1 MLVVQVFIFRDGQ
14 FLGNEMATGDRIEVG
29 RDPSCEVHLEDESV
43 SRKHCF
49 LFEHDGRLAVQDAGS
64 HLGTKVNGDTAA
76 TPRYVGGRD
85 DVAIGRYTLKFKHM
99 SASGPSPAAPGP
111 GLGELPPT
119 AHVDELYAGDNDPTA
134 ISTPGQQSPPE
145 APLGGGIQFPAG
157 LAPSGDNDPTRIDAE
172 PGAIGDL
179 DSALDA
185 AFPEAGKPTAVLTGP
200 DPIALG
206 VGPTVPEAPSPSNL
220 PSPAV
225 AEAPFV
231 DPGMTAAPPP
241 TPGAQPGSVPSSEE
255 QPATM
260 LAKADTRLRL
270 DAGQLRQQAEQLHGD
285 MMAGAQPAIPGA
297 PGPGALPPDAPSMG
311 AIPGTGEADELAA
324 MVGLTDDAGSS
335 PPVPVVAAMEA
346 PDVDVPNV
354 EWAPGGFVEEDD
366 DEEDP
371 VPDWSIVEALVSS
384 QDAPSEAKD
393 DHTLVEVIHY
403 RNDRILDHA
412 ELAEG
417 ERFDFGR
424 VWTKEGLRETGVGK
438 TRPLVKH
445 KKGGV
450 AELIA
455 GDDMTGMLLREGQ
468 QLDLRSMPE
477 AQGKKGKIPLTLG
490 DLASLEL
497 YGDRV
502 FVRIGKA
509 PAVKPTAEM
518 VAADKRQRKLTATAF
533 GIAIGIWL
541 MIFALAWIAQ
551 YRALAETVVQ
561 LEDEG
566 FAEVIEPELELEEP
580 EPEPEEPKM
589 VEEAPKPEQKE
600 APKPDPEPQAKPDA
614 PKKPGV
620 LDALK
625 NVPKQRAG
633 NQSLSKAMSN
643 IKGVRVPGASGFKV
657 SSVVGKG
664 PKGVSIGG
672 ASGGVSSTSLNSIL
686 RKGGGTGNMASK
698 KGRRVKGR
706 VKTLKRMSRVK
717 GQGQLSKEEIMKVI
731 NKHIGKIQYCYEK
744 QLRLQPGLSGKV
756 QLEWVINTSG
766 KVTSVKSKG
775 STLRN
780 AAAINCMTRQ
790 VKQWKFPKPRGN
802 GTVIVKFPF
811 VFNTL

>member
-14 FLGNEMATGDRIEVG
+14 FLGNEMATGERIEVG
-29 RDPSCEVHLEDESV
+29 RDPACEVHLEDESV

-64 HLGTKVNGDTAA
+64 ALGTKVNGEAA
-76 TPRYVGGRD
+76 STPRYVGGRD
-85 DVAIGRYTLKFKHM
+85 DVAIGRYTLKFKQM
-99 SASGPSPAAPGP
+99 SASGPSVAAPGP
-111 GLGELPPT
+111 SVGELPPT
-119 AHVDELYAGDNDPTA
+119 AHVDQLGEPTS
-134 ISTPGQQSPPE
+134 ISSPGQPSPSVG

-157 LAPSGDNDPTRIDAE
+157 LAPTGEDEPTRIDPD
-172 PGAIGDL
+172 PGIMGDL

-185 AFPEAGKPTAVLTGP
+185 AFPEAGKPTAVLDGP
-200 DPIALG
+200 DPVALG
-206 VGPTVPEAPSPSNL
+206 VGPTMPDAGALSPSSSGPMPL
-220 PSPAV
+220 A

-231 DPGMTAAPPP
+231 APGPTAARPM
-241 TPGAQPGSVPSSEE
+241 PGAQPGSVPSSEE

-260 LAKADTRLRL
+260 LAQADTRLRV
-270 DAGQLRQQAEQLHGD
+270 DAMALREQAEQLHPE
-285 MMAGAQPAIPGA
+285 MLAPAPAPMTPPSVPGGA
-297 PGPGALPPDAPSMG
+297 PAMGSM
-311 AIPGTGEADELAA
+311 PGTGEADELAA
-324 MVGLTDDAGSS
+324 MVGLSDDTGATAPHSD
-335 PPVPVVAAMEA
+335 VVAMAA
-346 PDVDVPNV
+346 PDVDVPSV
-354 EWAPGGFVEEDD
+354 EWAPGGGIDDEDD
-366 DEEDP
+366 EDDP
-371 VPDWSIVEALVSS
+371 IPEWSIVEALVSA

-393 DHTLVEVIHY
+393 DNTLVEVIHY

-424 VWTKEGLRETGVGK
+424 VWNKEGLQDAGVGK

-445 KKGGV
+445 KRGGV
-450 AELIA
+450 AELIIGA
-455 GDDMTGMLLREGQ
+455 DVSGMLLREGQ
-468 QLDLRSMPE
+468 QIDLRSLPE
-477 AQGKKGKIPLTLG
+477 AQGKGKVPLTLG

-502 FVRIGKA
+502 FIRIGKA

-518 VAADKRQRKLTATAF
+518 IAADKRQRKLTMTAF

-589 VEEAPKPEQKE
+589 VEEEAPKPEQKE

-633 NQSLSKAMSN
+633 NQSLSAAMSN

-672 ASGGVSSTSLNSIL
+672 PSGGVSSTSLNSIL

-698 KGRRVKGR
+698 KGRAVQGR
-706 VKTLKRMSRVK
+706 VKTLKRMSQVK

-756 QLEWVINTSG
+756 QLEWVIGTDG
-766 KVTSVKSKG
+766 KVKSVKSTG
-775 STLRN
+775 STLQN
-780 AAAINCMTRQ
+780 AAAINCMSRQ
-790 VKQWKFPKPRGN
+790 VKDWRFPKPRGS